1 MWSRRCS
8 VCRSTKLSLLV
19 VELCERGRFDKV
31 RPSPPSL
38 AALLS
43 VVFDPVVLCCLQVC
57 GLPWSKGDGRD
68 EMDVVEGVLRA
79 YARFVF
85 IEGEST
91 YESAIVTAGMQQRQY
106 SRGEWDALN
115 HKQRRRSRGS
125 DGGRRLLEDRCGGGS
140 QLALCLGLSYTV
152 ERVLMVSRGSA
163 ETDLRCRVCRVCVA
177 GWMMGTLTGR
187 RAPPWTTTRRSSPS
201 SYVLSFSTAH
211 VHRADRG
218 SERSVCLWSQV
229 RVRNYRGAATEMYRL
244 CKRLDAGTAFED
256 DMLRLNKKI
265 EALAQVNSR
274 TTYSKQSI

>member
-1 MWSRRCS
+1 M
-8 VCRSTKLSLLV
+8 
-19 VELCERGRFDKV
+19 
-31 RPSPPSL
+31 
-38 AALLS
+38 
-43 VVFDPVVLCCLQVC
+43 C

-125 DGGRRLLEDRCGGGS
+125 DGGRRLLEDRCAGRSG
-140 QLALCLGLSYTV
+140 LAHVPDIKCLAMV
-152 ERVLMVSRGSA
+152 FVVPVSRGPA
-163 ETDLRCRVCRVCVA
+163 EADLRACRVCA
-177 GWMMGTLTGR
+177 GWMMGMLTGR

-201 SYVLSFSTAH
+201 SYVLAFSTAYGY
-211 VHRADRG
+211 RANRG
-218 SERSVCLWSQV
+218 SNRRSVCLWSQV

-265 EALAQVNSR
+265 EALAQVGSR
-274 TTYSKQSI
+274 TT